1 LIART
6 KGFVD
11 LMSPAQMLGT
21 VTATMDE
28 AQANTI
34 RRAASQAVTNA
45 LGTVRWVR
53 AEGDAPTLALD
64 AR

>member
-1 LIART
+1 MT
-6 KGFVD
+6 
-11 LMSPAQMLGT
+11 
-21 VTATMDE
+21 TATMDE

-53 AEGDAPTLALD
+53 AEGDAPTLALG